1 MTVGLTLFGAPTIAF
16 GGKSVALGF
25 ERRTQLLVYLALKR
39 GWVARAEL
47 AALLWPD
54 QDSKLANTNLRKALF
69 RLQALPGAERIEVQ
83 PAALRFEARTDVH
96 DFEAALREQRSADA
110 LTLHR
115 GDLLAGFDDGRN
127 EAWSGWLN
135 FERDRLSAAWRAAA
149 HAHLAGDVETAQAV
163 DLALRLLDADPFDEA
178 ALRIAM
184 KTLAQ
189 AGQVGRARQHY
200 LEFVA
205 RLADELG
212 LEPGAELKVA
222 ARSARR
228 QLGRRRQAQ
237 HAAVVRTDDTLIGRT
252 VELRRVLSALAQV
265 DCRLLTVTGPGGVG
279 KTRLAHRIV
288 AECAT
293 SFADGAIFVPLD
305 ELTTPGELGGRL
317 ARELDVPLKGRTEPL
332 EQVVDALRTRT

>member
-110 LTLHR
+110 LALHR
-115 GDLLAGFDDGRN
+115 GDLLAGFDDDRN

-135 FERDRLSAAWRAAA
+135 FERDRLSVSVAR
-149 HAHLAGDVETAQAV
+149 
-163 DLALRLLDADPFDEA
+163 
-178 ALRIAM
+178 
-184 KTLAQ
+184 
-189 AGQVGRARQHY
+189 GRART
-200 LEFVA
+200 
-205 RLADELG
+205 
-212 LEPGAELKVA
+212 
-222 ARSARR
+222 S
-228 QLGRRRQAQ
+228 GRRRRDRAGRRSCG
-237 HAAVVRTDDTLIGRT
+237 APARRRSVRRSGI
-252 VELRRVLSALAQV
+252 
-265 DCRLLTVTGPGGVG
+265 
-279 KTRLAHRIV
+279 AHR
-288 AECAT
+288 
-293 SFADGAIFVPLD
+293 S
-305 ELTTPGELGGRL
+305 
-317 ARELDVPLKGRTEPL
+317 
-332 EQVVDALRTRT
+332 